1 MFFNGFLNRIFK
13 GVVAIAIATCL
24 LLTTIAPP
32 AMAQQILPHPDPAF
46 TGKIGLTYE
55 DSEEV
60 ELQLKE
66 PSTFGIEN
74 APNILLVLLDDVGY
88 GQMGTFGGKIKT
100 PTLDRLAENGL
111 TYTQFHTTGL
121 CSPTR
126 AALLTGRN
134 HHSVGTGVTT
144 GVATSFPGYS
154 SVIPQNTA
162 TFADVLQAYGYATA
176 WIGKNHNVPDWE
188 TSAVGPF
195 DRWAQGL
202 GFDYFY
208 GFVGGDVDQY
218 TPPLVEN
225 TTRLIPPEKNADG
238 SDYYLNTDLADHAI
252 NYIQTTKA
260 LAEDKPFF
268 VYFAPGATHAPHQ
281 VPKKWIKDYKGKF
294 DMGWDKYRKKTIE
307 RQKELG
313 VIPDDTQLTPRPKSL
328 RKWDSLKPNK
338 QRLYARMMEV
348 FAGFTEET
356 DHEVGRVIDAIE
368 DLGELDNTLIIYIA
382 GDNGSSAEGGL
393 QGVTNELTFFN
404 GLEEDFQDKLDA
416 IDELGSEMHYNHF
429 PAAWAW
435 AMDTPFQW
443 TKQIASHF
451 GGTRN
456 GMVISWPD
464 RITDVDKKRYQF
476 SHVIDIAPTILEAI
490 GIEEPTLF
498 NGVMQKP
505 IEGTSLAYTFDAK
518 YRLDQTDDPTA
529 DQTDDPTA
537 DPTDDNK
544 KYNASKINAPS
555 KHTTQYFEMLTNQGI
570 YDKGWMAS
578 AKRGDPWL
586 SENPEMD
593 LLDMPWE
600 LYNIEK
606 DFSQAVDL
614 ADQKPKK
621 LEEMIKLF
629 YAEASKY
636 NVLPLDDRK
645 GDRVDVANRPS
656 LTKGRD
662 VFTYPDHFR
671 VPEGSAP
678 DLKRKSHKITANV
691 ILPEDG
697 EGMLLTLGGRFSGY
711 GLFVQNGKL
720 VYHYNWA
727 GIERYNISAPLPADL
742 PTDTPITLEAVY
754 KTVSQEKIN
763 QKIDEK
769 IKKED
774 VNNDVKEV
782 IGKLL
787 GAEVNLYA
795 NGEPLKIKGNNLVC
809 KSIPNRF
816 TLDET
821 LDVGFDTGTP
831 IRESYKDQMPFDFT
845 GTLNSVT
852 IELIKDV
859 ADPNVLEPCRE
870 EYEEF
875 RLNRIPFYD

>member
-1 MFFNGFLNRIFK
+1 MFFNGFLNRILR
-13 GVVAIAIATCL
+13 GVVVFAIATSL

-55 DSEEV
+55 DSKEV
-60 ELQLKE
+60 ELKLKE
-66 PSTFGIEN
+66 PSSFGIEN

-88 GQMGTFGGKIKT
+88 GQMGTFGGRIKT

-111 TYTQFHTTGL
+111 KYTQFHTTGL

-126 AALLTGRN
+126 ASLLTGRN

-281 VPKKWIKDYKGKF
+281 VPQDWIDKYKGKF
-294 DMGWDKYRKKTIE
+294 DMGWDKYRKKTIK

-313 VIPDDTQLTPRPKSL
+313 VIPPDAQLTPRPESL
-328 RKWDSLKPNK
+328 PKWDSLKGK
-338 QRLYARMMEV
+338 KKRLYARMMEV
-348 FAGFTEET
+348 FAAFTAQT

-404 GLEEDFQDKLDA
+404 GLEEDFQDKFAA
-416 IDELGSEMHYNHF
+416 IDELGGEMHYNHF

-464 RITDVDKKRYQF
+464 RITDVDDVRYQF

-490 GIEEPTLF
+490 GIEAPTLF

-518 YRLDQTDDPTA
+518 YTLDPTK
-529 DQTDDPTA
+529 DLDEQ
-537 DPTDDNK
+537 K
-544 KYNASKINAPS
+544 KYNAGKIGAPS

-600 LYNIEK
+600 LYNIKK

-645 GDRVDVANRPS
+645 SDRVDVANRPS
-656 LTKGRD
+656 LTKGRK

-678 DLKRKSHKITANV
+678 DLKRQSHKITANV
-691 ILPEDG
+691 IWPEDEDG
-697 EGMLLTLGGRFSGY
+697 EGMLLEGMLLTLGGRFSGY
-711 GLFVQNGKL
+711 GLFVEDGQL

-727 GIERYNISAPLPADL
+727 GIERYEISAPLPPDL
-742 PTDTPITLEAVY
+742 PTNTPITLQAVY
-754 KTVSQEKIN
+754 KTVSDA
-763 QKIDEK
+763 KIDEN
-769 IKKED
+769 IKD
-774 VNNDVKEV
+774 DDVKEAL
-782 IGKLL
+782 GKVL
-787 GAEVNLYA
+787 GAEVALYV
-795 NGEPLKIKGNNLVC
+795 NDQPLTITGSNLVC

-831 IRESYKDQMPFDFT
+831 IRESYKDKMPFDFT
-845 GTLNSVT
+845 GTLKSVT
-852 IELIKDV
+852 IKLIDDV
-859 ADPNVLEPCRE
+859 ADPEVLEPCIDE
-870 EYEEF
+870 SF
-875 RLNRIPFYD
+875 HLNPIPFYD